1 MKQLILR
8 GGLLVGML
16 ISIVSGVWALF
27 WPVHFYDTFPLPGHP
42 WQAFHPAYNEH
53 LVRDFG
59 ALNLVLALLFAVS
72 AYTLDLLMTRTTLVG
87 YLIFAVPHL
96 IFHLNHLHGL
106 TTVDQVGE
114 VVSLSLGVIGPIFL
128 LFLTRKPD
136 LRGQERPDSATSSQ

>member
-1 MKQLILR
+1 MKRVILR
-8 GGLLVGML
+8 GGLVAGLL

-27 WPVHFYDTFPLPGHP
+27 WPQHFYDTFPLPGHP

-59 ALNLVLALLFAVS
+59 ALNLVLALLFGVA
-72 AYTLDLLMTRTTLVG
+72 AYTMDVLMTRTALAG

-106 TTVDQVGE
+106 PTVDAVAE
-114 VVSLSLGVIGPIFL
+114 VVSLSLGVVGPVL
-128 LFLTRKPD
+128 LLILTR
-136 LRGQERPDSATSSQ
+136 QSRPDSATSSQ

>member
-8 GGLLVGML
+8 GGLLIGLL
-16 ISIVSGVWALF
+16 ISVVSGVWALF
-27 WPVHFYDTFPLPGHP
+27 WPVDFYRNFPLPGHP

-72 AYTLDLLMTRTTLVG
+72 AYTLDVLMTRTTLAG

-106 TTVDQVGE
+106 ATVDAVGE
-114 VVSLSLGVIGPIFL
+114 VVSLSLGVIGPVFL
-128 LFLTRKPD
+128 LFLTR
-136 LRGQERPDSATSSQ
+136 QSRPDSATSSQ